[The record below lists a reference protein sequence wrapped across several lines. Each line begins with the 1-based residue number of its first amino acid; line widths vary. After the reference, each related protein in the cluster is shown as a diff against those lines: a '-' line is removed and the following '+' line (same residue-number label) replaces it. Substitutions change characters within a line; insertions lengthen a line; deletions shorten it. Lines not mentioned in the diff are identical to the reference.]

1 MVEWILIRPGATEL
15 DEQGRIA
22 GTLDVPLSPL
32 GASEVA
38 ALVEPLRDKAIGLI
52 YSADCQAAWETAAAL
67 GAALGVRSKRLDGL
81 RNLDHGL
88 WQGKCIDEL
97 RRLHPRLYK
106 QWQQHPELVCP
117 PQGETVASVVQRL
130 EAFLPRLLRR
140 HRGQTVALVAP
151 EPLATLVRGY
161 LCDTPPG
168 DLWKACEAH
177 GCWESIVVGSEAVA
191 RQ

>member
-1 MVEWILIRPGATEL
+1 MVEWILIRPGATEF

-22 GTLDVPLSPL
+22 GTLDLPLSPR
-32 GASEVA
+32 GAAEVA
-38 ALVEPLRDKAIGLI
+38 ALVQPLQEKGIRVV

-67 GAALGVRSKRLDGL
+67 GAALGARCKRLDGL

-106 QWQQHPELVCP
+106 QWQQHPESVCP
-117 PQGETVASVVQRL
+117 PQGETIVSVAQRL
-130 EAFLPRLLRR
+130 AAFLPRLARK
-140 HRGQTVALVAP
+140 HRGQTIALVAP
-151 EPLATLVRGY
+151 EPLATLVRCS
-161 LCDTPPG
+161 LCDAPPG

-177 GCWESIVVGSEAVA
+177 GCWESVVVGPEVVA
-191 RQ
+191 RH